1 MMSEELCCRARSTR
15 RTTPFSAFTRGK
27 NCSALMNAPWCH
39 SNLGGR
45 YAAFLKRSFFLSCS
59 WDVRG
64 RRAIESFFFAF
75 SIIII
80 IIIIILQIFVS
91 RVYERKWSDLAFSLP
106 PLQLLADEVEMRRFL
121 KRPRRQ
127 LSALLLLLF
136 LCIIINNNK
145 RRKRL
150 LGKKAMLFLMEWRV
164 SVRAWR

>member
-1 MMSEELCCRARSTR
+1 MSEELCSRARSTR

-27 NCSALMNAPWCH
+27 NCSALMNAPWYH

-45 YAAFLKRSFFLSCS
+45 YAAFLKRSLSFLSCS

-64 RRAIESFFFAF
+64 RRAIDSFFFAF
-75 SIIII
+75 SII

-136 LCIIINNNK
+136 LLCIIINNNK

-164 SVRAWR
+164 SVRVWR